1 MNKHVVFQV
10 VAAAT
15 VALVLWL
22 MPLLA
27 DAAPRRCPSGY
38 PIPIANGCRSVAGN
52 GVACN
57 QGYEGRFRS
66 VDGRWV
72 GFCAVHK
79 MARGG

>member
-1 MNKHVVFQV
+1 MNKHVMFQLA
-10 VAAAT
+10 AAAT
-15 VALVLWL
+15 VALALWL

-27 DAAPRRCPSGY
+27 DAAPRCPSGY
-38 PIPIANGCRSVAGN
+38 PIRIPNGCRSVAGN

-66 VDGRWV
+66 VDGRWI

-79 MARGG
+79 IARGG